1 MGDNHGRVTSRAK
14 CPKCGGRSWDLTGE
28 HGFDLLKCRTCGQL
42 SNKLPIIRLS
52 WENADLTIVY
62 GRMGNR
68 LTTVEDAVT
77 ELKLIRQAIQAEDFD
92 PEDYAGKIRGSHFWA
107 NWLAKQAARE
117 QGRVETGEI
126 APSTLRKRRA
136 LWAHLRVAFD
146 LNIKEIKFRHIED
159 WLLTVKKS
167 QKYRRDLV
175 EELRRLLHLAHRR
188 REIDRVP
195 HLPTVRV
202 DEKPIKFLT
211 ESKQALVLEHLSPVH
226 RPSTGFILSTASG
239 RPRSALCAG
248 TWSIWMSGFS
258 TWPGPSRTAAWQ
270 TPTKGRA
277 AMAMPITR
285 TDLAIFVEA
294 AEAAKR
300 DGVVPAGKVPVFR
313 NPEADPNR
321 NPAQRYLPDFLT
333 SRWNKA
339 VAEAG
344 LPPIRLYSGRHSRAM
359 QLKKRHVPQRHHRQN
374 PGPAQHR
381 PHL

>member
-1 MGDNHGRVTSRAK
+1 M
-14 CPKCGGRSWDLTGE
+14 
-28 HGFDLLKCRTCGQL
+28 
-42 SNKLPIIRLS
+42 
-52 WENADLTIVY
+52 
-62 GRMGNR
+62 
-68 LTTVEDAVT
+68 
-77 ELKLIRQAIQAEDFD
+77 
-92 PEDYAGKIRGSHFWA
+92 
-107 NWLAKQAARE
+107 
-117 QGRVETGEI
+117 ETGEI

-211 ESKQALVLEHLSPVH
+211 ESKQALVLEHLSPEH
-226 RPSTGFILSTASG
+226 RPVYRFYFEHGI
-239 RPRSALCAG
+239 RPAEVCALCWDMVDLDERIFYVA
-248 TWSIWMSGFS
+248 
-258 TWPGPSRTAAWQ
+258 RTLQDRRLAD
-270 TPTKGRA
+270 TTKGRA

-285 TDLAIFVEA
+285 TDLVIFVEA

-359 QLKKRHVPQRHHRQN
+359 QLKKRHVPNDTIARTLGQRSTAHTSKYARADVSIVRSVLD
-374 PGPAQHR
+374 PDDES
-381 PHL
+381 